1 MFLLRLLQV
10 PLVNDI
16 DLINFEHFLS
26 MDLKILMFSEFF
38 AFLSKLFQTT
48 GPLKNKDCLPN
59 SVIVLF

>member
-10 PLVNDI
+10 PLANEM

-26 MDLKILMFSEFF
+26 VDLKILMFSEFF

-48 GPLKNKDCLPN
+48 GPLKNNDL
-59 SVIVLF
+59 